1 MDLFLQKAKVFALDA
16 AKKSQELA
24 NQAAKMSQ
32 ELATETAKRSKE
44 IAIDVT
50 KKADQLKV
58 YAGELTPVIAS
69 KAAAAAGTGTPTPVK
84 PSEDELL
91 EFGITPE
98 LREFVQGLTIK
109 TFRDFPLEST
119 EAAKEP
125 EPEQKSDQ
133 ITRQDLSD
141 WQERHAVL
149 VLLAVQEMSDFRY
162 VLCPRRMK
170 ESRFWKIY
178 FTLVN
183 TYVAPYEAL
192 AKEKAAALA
201 KEKAESAR
209 LAEEKKASGE
219 QAARDLKASTATTS
233 QEGKVETNAAL
244 KSKNPDHDLDA
255 YLMGVDSE
263 DDGDDDD
270 GFDADFDKLVNS
282 TADSDDDSSHTDE
295 ESKKSKQSSRPST
308 TKTGVA
314 VSEGSSDGEL
324 VEIPDTE
331 SEQAPQKSK

>member
-44 IAIDVT
+44 LAVDVS
-50 KKADQLKV
+50 KKADQLKA
-58 YAGELTPVIAS
+58 YAGELTPVIGS
-69 KAAAAAGTGTPTPVK
+69 KAAVVSAASNPGKPT
-84 PSEDELL
+84 EEELL
-91 EFGITPE
+91 EYGITPE

-119 EAAKEP
+119 QAAKES
-125 EPEQKSDQ
+125 EGAVKSDH
-133 ITRQDLSD
+133 ITRQDLTD
-141 WQERHAVL
+141 WQERHALL

-183 TYVAPYEAL
+183 SYVAPYEAR

-201 KEKAESAR
+201 KERAR
-209 LAEEKKASGE
+209 SAEETKSASE
-219 QAARDLKASTATTS
+219 QATRDIKDSPVATP
-233 QEGKVETNAAL
+233 EAKETGVAV
-244 KSKNPDHDLDA
+244 KPQNPDIDLDA
-255 YLMGVDSE
+255 YLMGVDSDE
-263 DDGDDDD
+263 DGDVDDGS
-270 GFDADFDKLVNS
+270 DADFDKLVNS
-282 TADSDDDSSHTDE
+282 TADSDDDSSPTDD
-295 ESKKSKQSSRPST
+295 ESKKSKQSSHPST
-308 TKTGVA
+308 TKGVVA
-314 VSEGSSDGEL
+314 TSEGSSDGEL
-324 VEIPDTE
+324 VEIPE
-331 SEQAPQKSK
+331 SESDQASVKSK

>member
-44 IAIDVT
+44 LAVDVS
-50 KKADQLKV
+50 KKADQLKA

-69 KAAAAAGTGTPTPVK
+69 KAIAVTATPNSGK
-84 PSEDELL
+84 PTEEELL
-91 EFGITPE
+91 EYGITPE

-119 EAAKEP
+119 QAPKETDEAV
-125 EPEQKSDQ
+125 KSDH
-133 ITRQDLSD
+133 ITRQDLTD

-149 VLLAVQEMSDFRY
+149 VLLSVPEMSDFRY

-183 TYVAPYEAL
+183 SYVAPYEAR

-201 KEKAESAR
+201 KEKARS
-209 LAEEKKASGE
+209 AEEGKSASE
-219 QAARDLKASTATTS
+219 QATRALKDSPTTISGSNEKGAS
-233 QEGKVETNAAL
+233 V
-244 KSKNPDHDLDA
+244 KSKNPDIDLDA
-255 YLMGVDSE
+255 YLMGVDSD

-270 GFDADFDKLVNS
+270 GSDADFDKLVNS
-282 TADSDDDSSHTDE
+282 TADSDDDSSPTDD
-295 ESKKSKQSSRPST
+295 ESKKSKQSSRPSA
-308 TKTGVA
+308 TKDVVA

-324 VEIPDTE
+324 VEIPDSE
-331 SEQAPQKSK
+331 SEEASLRSK